1 VGEHGDGWLAT
12 AITDPAFAER
22 ALGRIRAAAEA
33 VGRDPDH
40 IGLQQMLDVPPRDAG
55 GKAFYSDL
63 DQVARRAEQVVEMGF
78 QWTAVNATAVFQSGA
93 RSIDAMIETL
103 GAVHERVRG
112 VTG

>member
-1 VGEHGDGWLAT
+1 
-12 AITDPAFAER
+12 
-22 ALGRIRAAAEA
+22 
-33 VGRDPDH
+33 
-40 IGLQQMLDVPPRDAG
+40 VPPRDAG

-78 QWTAVNATAVFQSGA
+78 HWTAVNATAVFQSGA